1 MPNPTPRLG
10 DMSGETPAQRL
21 LLALLMAE
29 AGIAMKR
36 AQLRRQHPDSSN
48 DDVQALLAAW
58 LRDRPDAPHGDYP
71 GQPSARVIGLA
82 DSP

>member
-1 MPNPTPRLG
+1 
-10 DMSGETPAQRL
+10 
-21 LLALLMAE
+21 
-29 AGIAMKR
+29 MKR
-36 AQLRRQHPDSSN
+36 AQLRRQHPDESN

-82 DSP
+82 DSS